1 MNWDKL
7 MNWASLVK
15 WPVWRILAAL
25 LAGALIAVT
34 VGRIALAGGAPPTGE
49 TATAVPKGAPK
60 VVVTIKPIHSLVT
73 RLLEGIA
80 TPRLLVTGAGSPHTF
95 ALKPSDVRALNDA
108 DVFVRVSDALE
119 PFTRAIVRSLPQS
132 VEVVTLSKAPGVK
145 LLDQRSGATFDS
157 HEHGD
162 NDHEHEGAIADGH
175 IWLDP
180 GNAKAVVAELAGALS
195 RSSPGHSARIKENA
209 ARLATDIDAMTAD
222 IAAETA
228 ALKDKPFVVFHDAY
242 QYFERRFGLD
252 AAGAITVS
260 PDHQPSA
267 KRLVELRRRIAS
279 LNAVCVFVEPRFQPG
294 LVAAITEGSNAH
306 VGTLDPE
313 GSGLEPGPDL
323 YITLM
328 RNLATGFKT
337 CLAPPS

>member
-1 MNWDKL
+1 MNW
-7 MNWASLVK
+7 
-15 WPVWRILAAL
+15 PVRRILPAL
-25 LAGALIAVT
+25 LAGALVAAAASGV
-34 VGRIALAGGAPPTGE
+34 VGAGAEQIEPAAAADSGGSGAP
-49 TATAVPKGAPK
+49 PK
-60 VVVTIKPIHSLVT
+60 VVVSIKPIHSLVA
-73 RLLEGIA
+73 RLLDGIA

-119 PFTRAIVRSLPQS
+119 PFTRAIVRSLPQM
-132 VEVVTLSKAPGVK
+132 VEVVTLSEVPGVK
-145 LLDQRSGATFDS
+145 LLDRRTGATFET
-157 HEHGD
+157 HEHGGD
-162 NDHEHEGAIADGH
+162 EHEHNGGVADGH

-180 GNAKAVVAELAGALS
+180 ENAKAIVAELARVLS
-195 RSSPGHSARIKENA
+195 RRSPEHSARIMENA
-209 ARLATDIDAMTAD
+209 ARLATDIDAMTSD
-222 IAAETA
+222 IAADTA
-228 ALKDKPFVVFHDAY
+228 ALKGKPFVVFHDAY

-260 PDHQPSA
+260 PEQQPSA

-279 LNAVCVFVEPRFQPG
+279 LNAVCVFAEPRFQPG

-328 RNLATGFKT
+328 RNLATGFRT